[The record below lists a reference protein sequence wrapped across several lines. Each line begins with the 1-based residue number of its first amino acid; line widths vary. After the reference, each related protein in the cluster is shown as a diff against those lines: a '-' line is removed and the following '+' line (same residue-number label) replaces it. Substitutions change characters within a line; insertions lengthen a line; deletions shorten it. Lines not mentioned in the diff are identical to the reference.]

1 MVSWLVCSCKN
12 TRIENTRIEIVCAI
26 QKEIFFLNQKGTG
39 TGRPPRSPAKPREG
53 DGRRLG
59 GGAERLSCGDV
70 AAALLRGCAVARRTA
85 EGAGAEALRCA
96 PVAGGGGRI
105 GTRGFRLLR
114 FLVS

>member
-59 GGAERLSCGDV
+59 GGAERLSCGDRGGRRRAGV
-70 AAALLRGCAVARRTA
+70 AA
-85 EGAGAEALRCA
+85 
-96 PVAGGGGRI
+96 
-105 GTRGFRLLR
+105 
-114 FLVS
+114 S